1 MHPIL
6 KLKRNINIMDR
17 SKRKKMKMTS
27 GPTKAGQMQNP
38 KDSMLGRFRMEE
50 RRRLMNKKRAPLPG
64 GYVAGAAVSVGV
76 KNKDKIKKKISEIG
90 NMKVKD
96 AAKKIAG
103 GVGALTPM
111 GIAQRI
117 GRAIQPPKKT
127 RSSPTKKT

>member
-1 MHPIL
+1 
-6 KLKRNINIMDR
+6 MDR

-27 GPTKAGQMQNP
+27 GPTKAGQMVSGH
-38 KDSMLGRFRMEE
+38 KDSMLERFRMEE

-76 KNKDKIKKKISEIG
+76 KNKDKIKKKISDIG

-103 GVGALTPM
+103 GVGAVKVADVVVLYEPLPFEFTPLTL
-111 GIAQRI
+111 
-117 GRAIQPPKKT
+117 
-127 RSSPTKKT
+127 